1 MQTMKQIHTIGM
13 VLGLIILAGCSSAQS
28 RVGEIKPDAM
38 ISTNPVTTPDDEE
51 VGESQ
56 LTRINNGIDLT
67 VTGCCVIPGNA
78 YTAWWLIGDVAK
90 HMDDVQT
97 MWAAGWVANGDQINL
112 QLALEAGGG
121 RFRMRN
127 THDGVRIV
135 ILDHGPYTGA
145 NNQLSTPEG
154 GCGDMCPE
162 VLRTSHPAP

>member
-1 MQTMKQIHTIGM
+1 MNKMLTIAMGLSLV
-13 VLGLIILAGCSSAQS
+13 VLTGCSSADS
-28 RVGEIKPDAM
+28 VKMEVN
-38 ISTNPVTTPDDEE
+38 STNPVTTPDEEE

-56 LTRINNGIDLT
+56 LKRVTNMIDLN
-67 VTGCCVIPGNA
+67 VNACCVIPGNA

-121 RFRMRN
+121 RFKMRN

-135 ILDHGPYTGA
+135 ILDHGPYVGA

-154 GCGDMCPE
+154 GCEDMDMCPVVFE
-162 VLRTSHPAP
+162 TAHAAP